1 MEPQRAVFG
10 PAEFL
15 RWASSR
21 RPRLASEFRTGPAET
36 SPTVSGSGSL
46 TDWLNHSEQELAM
59 RNCGYWLSLRGE
71 PATNNTTN
79 VTVYIP
85 RASQFRVA
93 ELERIMQRI
102 GSGQNP

>member
-1 MEPQRAVFG
+1 MKLKNYDD
-10 PAEFL
+10 L
-15 RWASSR
+15 RPTDVLV
-21 RPRLASEFRTGPAET
+21 PRILIVVLVP
-36 SPTVSGSGSL
+36 GSL

-79 VTVYIP
+79 VTVNIP